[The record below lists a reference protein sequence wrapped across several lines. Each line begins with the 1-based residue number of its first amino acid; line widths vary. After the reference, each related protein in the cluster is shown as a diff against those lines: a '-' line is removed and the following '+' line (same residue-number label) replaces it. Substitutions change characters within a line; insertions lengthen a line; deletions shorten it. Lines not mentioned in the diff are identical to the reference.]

1 MQRAARAPADEV
13 YDYGRK
19 RRSADPMEHPYR
31 ELAAR
36 IYVAFRYSLLTFA
49 VIMVIGTAGY
59 WEISGGKA
67 TLIDCAY
74 MTFITIATIGYG
86 EVIDLSQSPGGRVFT
101 MVIGSQGVA
110 NVFYMTS
117 KMTAFIVESD
127 LNEGMRRHRMQRE
140 IENLRGHYIVCGIGR
155 VGTNVLAELATT
167 GRESV
172 VIEPARDSLDAM
184 LETYPKQRYLH
195 GDGADDE
202 LLRAARVEHAA
213 GVFAVSGDDNKNL
226 VITLSAKQLNPNARV
241 VARCHD
247 VRFVDKIRR
256 VGADDIVSPDF
267 TGALRIASS
276 MLRPAVVSFLDEML
290 RSDQGLRVEEIVL
303 PQSVRERRI
312 SEIAPAD
319 SDYVVLAMRRD
330 GRWEFNPPPESTAK
344 PGATLVVMATP
355 VGRTKLEHRV
365 AAA

>member
-1 MQRAARAPADEV
+1 
-13 YDYGRK
+13 
-19 RRSADPMEHPYR
+19 MEHPYR

-36 IYVAFRYSLLTFA
+36 IYTAFRYSLLAFA
-49 VIMVIGTAGY
+49 VIMVVGTVGY
-59 WEISGGKA
+59 WHISAGKA
-67 TLIDCAY
+67 TVLDCAY

-86 EVIDLSQSPGGRVFT
+86 EVIDLSASPGGRVFT
-101 MVIGSQGVA
+101 MLIGFFGVA
-110 NVFYMTS
+110 NIFYMTS

-127 LNEGMRRHRMQRE
+127 LNESLRRHRMERD
-140 IENLRGHYIVCGIGR
+140 IHNLRDHYIICGIGR
-155 VGTNVLAELATT
+155 VGTNVLNELVAT

-172 VIEPARDSLDAM
+172 VIEPAKESLDAM
-184 LETYPKQRYLH
+184 LEVYPKQRYLH
-195 GDGADDE
+195 GDGGDDA
-202 LLRAARVEHAA
+202 LLRAAGVEHAA

-241 VARCHD
+241 IARCHE
-247 VRFVDKIRR
+247 VRFVEKIRR

-303 PQSVRERRI
+303 PQGARERRI
-312 SEIAPAD
+312 GELAPAD
-319 SDYVVLAMRRD
+319 NDYVVLAVRRD
-330 GRWEFNPPPESTAK
+330 GRWQFNPSSDTTAK
-344 PGATLVVMATP
+344 AGATLVVMTTP
-355 VGRTKLEHRV
+355 AGRTKIERRV